1 MTMTTTTTTT
11 TTITT
16 TTATTPPDPQQ
27 ATTTLLAAAALPIDA
42 ATGDAVC
49 EVIAESL
56 GRPRPSVELASN
68 LFDDLGADSLDL
80 LDVVFALEG
89 RFAIEITRGALE
101 QAARG
106 DMTDDEFAP
115 AGAISDAGLERLRAL
130 LPESRERIR
139 PGLLPRE
146 IPRLFTVGTF
156 ARIVLAKRPGAT

>member
-1 MTMTTTTTTT
+1 MTKLD
-11 TTITT
+11 
-16 TTATTPPDPQQ
+16 PPQ
-27 ATTTLLAAAALPIDA
+27 AAATLLAAAARPIDDT
-42 ATGDAVC
+42 TGAAVC
-49 EVIAESL
+49 DVIAESL
-56 GRPRPSVELASN
+56 GRPRASVQLASN
-68 LFDDLGADSLDL
+68 LFDELGADSLDL

-89 RFAIEITRGALE
+89 RFSIEITRGALE

-115 AGAISDAGLERLRAL
+115 GGAISDAGLERLRAL

-156 ARIVLAKRPGAT
+156 ARIVLARRAEPT

>member
-1 MTMTTTTTTT
+1 MTMLE
-11 TTITT
+11 
-16 TTATTPPDPQQ
+16 PPKI
-27 ATTTLLAAAALPIDA
+27 AAALLAVAALPIDP
-42 ATGDAVC
+42 ATGEMVC
-49 EVIAESL
+49 EVIAEAL
-56 GRPRPSVELASN
+56 GRVRGTVQLASN

-115 AGAISDAGLERLRAL
+115 GGAISEAGLDRLRAL
-130 LPESRERIR
+130 LPESQGRIV

-146 IPRLFTVGTF
+146 IPKLFTVGTF
-156 ARIVLAKRPGAT
+156 ARIVLARRAEAA